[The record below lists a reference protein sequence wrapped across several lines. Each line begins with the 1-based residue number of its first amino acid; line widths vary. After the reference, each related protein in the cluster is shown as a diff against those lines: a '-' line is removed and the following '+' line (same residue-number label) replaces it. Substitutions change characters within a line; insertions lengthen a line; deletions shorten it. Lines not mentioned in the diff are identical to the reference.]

1 MSAMKKEDKTVKA
14 RFFCLCMSP
23 ALDASVTLPAW
34 PADGVIFKD
43 VAETENVGGKGINV
57 ARWLALRG
65 AEASR
70 CEESK
75 SRVKNEQG

>member
-1 MSAMKKEDKTVKA
+1 MKREDKTVKA

-34 PADGVIFKD
+34 PSDGVIFKD